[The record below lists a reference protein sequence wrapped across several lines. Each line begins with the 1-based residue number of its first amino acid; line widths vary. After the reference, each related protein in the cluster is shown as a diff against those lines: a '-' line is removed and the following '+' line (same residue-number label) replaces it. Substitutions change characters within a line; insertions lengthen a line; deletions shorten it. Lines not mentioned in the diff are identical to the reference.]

1 MRPATV
7 LVVVGRVPSFLVN
20 KVTTMQPMRVEKLR
34 ELVEAEYQYALQ
46 DAAVMETIE
55 ARPIPMP
62 PNLNPEPEQ
71 EPHTTIDV
79 PSRSPD
85 QPPALTE
92 EEFTDMPGNGGDGG
106 GAGGGDGGDGGGGG
120 SGDGGDSG
128 DGGGGSDGGGA
139 LSVAMGNGVS
149 PGGVDQ
155 DESIQTYT
163 PLESMTESDT
173 GNGEGT
179 LTLHPI
185 RENPVFENIPW
196 KYKPGS
202 VGADKQL

>member
-1 MRPATV
+1 MRPATD
-7 LVVVGRVPSFLVN
+7 LFVVGRVPSFLVN

-46 DAAVMETIE
+46 DAAVMDAIE

-71 EPHTTIDV
+71 EPHTTTDV
-79 PSRSPD
+79 LSRSPD
-85 QPPALTE
+85 QSALTE
-92 EEFTDMPGNGGDGG
+92 EEFTDMPENGGSGVDDGGRGDGG
-106 GAGGGDGGDGGGGG
+106 
-120 SGDGGDSG
+120 
-128 DGGGGSDGGGA
+128 GGGA

-149 PGGVDQ
+149 SGGGDQ
-155 DESIQTYT
+155 DGSIQMYT
-163 PLESMTESDT
+163 PLESEKET
-173 GNGEGT
+173 GNGEET

-196 KYKPGS
+196 KYEQGS
-202 VGADKQL
+202 VCAVKQL

>member
-62 PNLNPEPEQ
+62 PNLNPEPEE

-106 GAGGGDGGDGGGGG
+106 DGGDGG
-120 SGDGGDSG
+120 G

-163 PLESMTESDT
+163 PLESMTESET

>member
-1 MRPATV
+1 
-7 LVVVGRVPSFLVN
+7 
-20 KVTTMQPMRVEKLR
+20 MQPMRVEKLR

-46 DAAVMETIE
+46 DAAVMDAIE

-62 PNLNPEPEQ
+62 SNLNPEPEQ
-71 EPHTTIDV
+71 EPHTTTDV

-92 EEFTDMPGNGGDGG
+92 EEFVDMPENGGGSDGG
-106 GAGGGDGGDGGGGG
+106 GDGGGDGGDG
-120 SGDGGDSG
+120 
-128 DGGGGSDGGGA
+128 DGGGA

-149 PGGVDQ
+149 PVGGDQ

-163 PLESMTESDT
+163 PLASMTESET
-173 GNGEGT
+173 GNGEGP

-202 VGADKQL
+202 VGSDEQL

>member
-62 PNLNPEPEQ
+62 PNLNPEPEE

-85 QPPALTE
+85 QPPTLTE

-106 GAGGGDGGDGGGGG
+106 GAGGGDGG
-120 SGDGGDSG
+120 
-128 DGGGGSDGGGA
+128 DGGGA

-163 PLESMTESDT
+163 PLESMTESET